1 MIQERG
7 GDVTLVCRSP
17 TRAGEARKA
26 IVESLPEGSAGKVG
40 SCRHW
45 KEGVRIELNAFR
57 QLLSLLL
64 LLSLSALC
72 CYCHLAHS
80 MMLCLF
86 SSFVHNNYTHSTT
99 NTHPRILLYSYT
111 CEQVSVLLCDC
122 SLESDVRRA
131 WQEWCQGRTPS
142 PPAAAAAAAAATTT
156 ETFTE
161 DATASTSGAAGTT
174 AAAESTSSST
184 SYPPP
189 QLDVLVC
196 NAGVLLNDLEN
207 TSEGVETT
215 FACHLLFGTY
225 LLGSLAKPSLEA
237 TKESRLVVVSE

>member
-1 MIQERG
+1 
-7 GDVTLVCRSP
+7 
-17 TRAGEARKA
+17 
-26 IVESLPEGSAGKVG
+26 
-40 SCRHW
+40 
-45 KEGVRIELNAFR
+45 
-57 QLLSLLL
+57 
-64 LLSLSALC
+64 
-72 CYCHLAHS
+72 

-174 AAAESTSSST
+174 AAAAAAPTTASGDATTAAAATTTAESTSSTT

>member
-1 MIQERG
+1 
-7 GDVTLVCRSP
+7 
-17 TRAGEARKA
+17 
-26 IVESLPEGSAGKVG
+26 
-40 SCRHW
+40 
-45 KEGVRIELNAFR
+45 
-57 QLLSLLL
+57 
-64 LLSLSALC
+64 
-72 CYCHLAHS
+72 
-80 MMLCLF
+80 
-86 SSFVHNNYTHSTT
+86 
-99 NTHPRILLYSYT
+99 
-111 CEQVSVLLCDC
+111 
-122 SLESDVRRA
+122 LESDVRRA

-174 AAAESTSSST
+174 AAAAAPTAAAESTSSTT

>member
-1 MIQERG
+1 
-7 GDVTLVCRSP
+7 
-17 TRAGEARKA
+17 
-26 IVESLPEGSAGKVG
+26 
-40 SCRHW
+40 
-45 KEGVRIELNAFR
+45 
-57 QLLSLLL
+57 
-64 LLSLSALC
+64 
-72 CYCHLAHS
+72 

-174 AAAESTSSST
+174 AAAAAAPTTAAESTSSTT

>member
-1 MIQERG
+1 
-7 GDVTLVCRSP
+7 
-17 TRAGEARKA
+17 
-26 IVESLPEGSAGKVG
+26 
-40 SCRHW
+40 
-45 KEGVRIELNAFR
+45 
-57 QLLSLLL
+57 
-64 LLSLSALC
+64 
-72 CYCHLAHS
+72 
-80 MMLCLF
+80 
-86 SSFVHNNYTHSTT
+86 
-99 NTHPRILLYSYT
+99 
-111 CEQVSVLLCDC
+111 
-122 SLESDVRRA
+122 LESDVRRA

-161 DATASTSGAAGTT
+161 DATASTSGDATTAAAATA
-174 AAAESTSSST
+174 AAAESTSSTT